1 MAVTVCESRS
11 LSGLFFVGLAAAVAI
26 GGSATS
32 VRAESALTEVEALA
46 RPFGVGV
53 HAYFSGDSQSAY
65 DDLTQA
71 IEAGTRDPRAWYFRG
86 LAALKLGRLDE
97 AEADFS
103 TAAARETESAG
114 DWAVSRS
121 LERVQGRDRLAL
133 ERHRI
138 RARVARYER
147 GRKAVESRY
156 SQIESRQEDVL
167 RRRRPEAGSPDT
179 VSKFGVS
186 PPSAPEDTAPP
197 AERPEE
203 LLAPAASEPEPK
215 SEVEIEA
222 EAPAAVEPAEA
233 GATAPDATEPVE
245 LQAER
250 EAAGAEDGAA
260 QAMTEDGDTPPSADA
275 PGGDA
280 FGK

>member
-1 MAVTVCESRS
+1 MAVMVCESRS
-11 LSGLFFVGLAAAVAI
+11 LPGLLVGLATVVAI
-26 GGSATS
+26 GGSAMS
-32 VRAESALTEVEALA
+32 ARAEPAMTEAEALA

-103 TAAARETESAG
+103 TAAARETEAAG
-114 DWAVSRS
+114 DWAVARS

-156 SQIESRQEDVL
+156 SQIESQQEDVL
-167 RRRRPEAGSPDT
+167 RRRQPESLSPDPLT
-179 VSKFGVS
+179 TFNAEPRQVPGG
-186 PPSAPEDTAPP
+186 P
-197 AERPEE
+197 AS
-203 LLAPAASEPEPK
+203 PAAQTE
-215 SEVEIEA
+215 EVPTPDASEA
-222 EAPAAVEPAEA
+222 EQRPGVEMKEDAPSPDNPADEE
-233 GATAPDATEPVE
+233 ATASEATDPG
-245 LQAER
+245 AER
-250 EAAGAEDGAA
+250 EVVPVDNGAA
-260 QAMTEDGDTPPSADA
+260 PAVNEE
-275 PGGDA
+275 
-280 FGK
+280 